1 MTPPPAPSRERP
13 PYLWAALAGL
23 AVFAIYVVT
32 LAPTTAFWDTSEY
45 IAAAYVLGIPHPPGN
60 PLFTVLAH
68 VWGAI
73 PTAESYAVRINL
85 FAAITSAASAG
96 LYFLVADRWMRNVVP
111 VRWARLAAAFAGILV
126 GATAWT
132 VWNQSAVN
140 EKVYTLSMLST
151 ALVLWLG
158 VHWADDEAG
167 PHRDRWL
174 ILIAY
179 VIALSSTNHMMGV
192 LAAPAVAIYVLWT
205 EPGMLLKPWVLWLGL
220 LLGLAVSGKWAVLV
234 DEGPERIVLLLLAGL
249 LLAYTLWR
257 DAGEFRRPM
266 LYLVVLAVVVG
277 VSLNYFFLPIRAA
290 QYPPINEGE
299 PVSWVALQEVLN
311 RVQYG
316 KPSML
321 FRQADLPSQLGN
333 YFQYLSWQFARD
345 WGPVGMRVTT
355 ALFSFL
361 ALVGA
366 TSLWRRDRR
375 AFWASVTLMLTLTFA
390 LIFYLNFKYGF
401 SYPVDPSKGRI
412 LREVRE
418 RDYFFVVSF
427 SAVGL
432 WVAVGLGAIME
443 LLAGLRRGAAAE
455 ARDWALATPVLA
467 LALIPLTGNHI
478 TASRAGETIA
488 RDFARDLLESVEPY
502 AILIT
507 AGDNDTFPLWYA
519 QEVEGIRR
527 DVTLANLSLMNTRWH
542 LQQLRRRVTPDFDP
556 AKAAPIWRDWK
567 GERPTTPV
575 LNFSEAELNQMP
587 EVQLLPPHSGVRFG
601 SLELAFGRDTVILA
615 DLMTVFLIRDNIG
628 KRPIYFSWSAAGYP
642 DELLNATPY
651 LATEGLA
658 RRLNSAPLT
667 AGGAMVLS
675 RSLGFVDLERTRR
688 LLFGTYR
695 YDAASRARPRGW
707 VDRPSQTI
715 LSLYSIAYSAG
726 AQSFRMVG
734 DSVTAARADSV
745 AAAVDASLKR

>member
-1 MTPPPAPSRERP
+1 
-13 PYLWAALAGL
+13 
-23 AVFAIYVVT
+23 
-32 LAPTTAFWDTSEY
+32 
-45 IAAAYVLGIPHPPGN
+45 
-60 PLFTVLAH
+60 
-68 VWGAI
+68 
-73 PTAESYAVRINL
+73 
-85 FAAITSAASAG
+85 
-96 LYFLVADRWMRNVVP
+96 
-111 VRWARLAAAFAGILV
+111 
-126 GATAWT
+126 
-132 VWNQSAVN
+132 
-140 EKVYTLSMLST
+140 
-151 ALVLWLG
+151 
-158 VHWADDEAG
+158 
-167 PHRDRWL
+167 
-174 ILIAY
+174 
-179 VIALSSTNHMMGV
+179 
-192 LAAPAVAIYVLWT
+192 
-205 EPGMLLKPWVLWLGL
+205 
-220 LLGLAVSGKWAVLV
+220 
-234 DEGPERIVLLLLAGL
+234 
-249 LLAYTLWR
+249 
-257 DAGEFRRPM
+257 
-266 LYLVVLAVVVG
+266 
-277 VSLNYFFLPIRAA
+277 
-290 QYPPINEGE
+290 
-299 PVSWVALQEVLN
+299 
-311 RVQYG
+311 
-316 KPSML
+316 
-321 FRQADLPSQLGN
+321 
-333 YFQYLSWQFARD
+333 
-345 WGPVGMRVTT
+345 
-355 ALFSFL
+355 
-361 ALVGA
+361 
-366 TSLWRRDRR
+366 
-375 AFWASVTLMLTLTFA
+375 MLTLTFA

-455 ARDWALATPVLA
+455 ARDWALAMPVLA
-467 LALIPLTGNHI
+467 LAFIPLTGNHI

-542 LQQLRRRVTPDFDP
+542 LQQLRRRVTPDFDS

-575 LNFSEAELNQMP
+575 LNFSQAELNQMP
-587 EVQLLPPHSGVRFG
+587 EVQLLPPNSGVRFG

-734 DSVTAARADSV
+734 DTVAAARADSV

>member
-1 MTPPPAPSRERP
+1 MTPPLTTPRERP
-13 PYLWAALAGL
+13 PYFWAALAAL
-23 AVFAIYVVT
+23 AVLVIYVLT

-68 VWGAI
+68 TWGELPLAQ
-73 PTAESYAVRINL
+73 SYAVRINL
-85 FAAITSAASAG
+85 FAATTSAASAG

-140 EKVYTLSMLST
+140 EKVYTVSVLST

-158 VHWADDEAG
+158 VHWADDAAG
-167 PHRDRWL
+167 QHRDRWL

-205 EPGMLLKPWVLWLGL
+205 EPSMLLKPWVLWLGV
-220 LLGLAVSGKWAVLV
+220 LLGLAVSGKWAALV
-234 DEGPERIVLLLLAGL
+234 DGGPERAVVLLLFGL
-249 LLAYTLWR
+249 LLGYTFWR
-257 DAGEFRRPM
+257 DAGEFQRPM
-266 LYLVVLAVVVG
+266 LYLAVLAVVIG
-277 VSLNYFFLPIRAA
+277 ISLNYTFLPIRAA
-290 QYPPINEGE
+290 QFPPINEGE
-299 PVSWVALQEVLN
+299 PFTWAALQDVLN

-316 KPSML
+316 KPSVL
-321 FRQADLPSQLGN
+321 FRQADFPSQLGN
-333 YFQYLSWQFARD
+333 YFQYFNWQFARD
-345 WGPVGMRVTT
+345 WGAAGMRLTT

-366 TSLWRRDRR
+366 GALWRRDRR
-375 AFWASVTLMLTLTFA
+375 AFWASATLMVTLTFL
-390 LIFYLNFKYGF
+390 LIFYLNFKYGY
-401 SYPVDPSKGRI
+401 SYPVDPSKGRV

-427 SAVGL
+427 SAFGL
-432 WVAVGLGAIME
+432 WVAVGFGALME
-443 LLAGLRRGAAAE
+443 LLAGLGRTGAAE
-455 ARDWALATPVLA
+455 ARRWALGMPVLA
-467 LALIPLTGNHI
+467 LAAIPLAGNHL

-502 AILIT
+502 SILIT

-519 QEVEGIRR
+519 QEVEGIRP

-542 LQQLRRRVTPDFDP
+542 LQQLRRRVTPTFDP
-556 AKAAPIWRDWK
+556 SRAAPIWSDWK
-567 GERPTTPV
+567 GDRPADPV
-575 LNFSEAELNQMP
+575 LHFTETELDQMP
-587 EVQLLPPHSGVRFG
+587 EVQVLPPRSGVRFG

-651 LATEGLA
+651 LATEGLV
-658 RRLNSAPLT
+658 RRLNAGPLAPE
-667 AGGAMVLS
+667 GGMVLS
-675 RSLGFVDLERTRR
+675 RSLGFVDLDRTRR
-688 LLFGTYR
+688 LLFGTYN

-715 LSLYSIAYSAG
+715 LSLYDIAYG
-726 AQSFRMVG
+726 AAAPLFRQAG
-734 DSVTAARADSV
+734 DSVTAARADSIS
-745 AAAVDASLKR
+745 AAVKRSLK